1 MLPRKNNTNKRNTI
15 YFVYFLHLFILIVSN
30 IYMNYIQYLYLKFE
44 PYFSNVTRVLKQE
57 VKKIVLY

>member
-44 PYFSNVTRVLKQE
+44 LYFSNVTRVLKQE